1 MLDHN
6 NENDLDVGID
16 LKDELVN
23 QNKFVLANLNLKQN
37 KNKERHRTQSEEDLS
52 QIAEKAAEDQKS
64 HEQIEEEN

>member
-37 KNKERHRTQSEEDLS
+37 KNKERHRT
-52 QIAEKAAEDQKS
+52 
-64 HEQIEEEN
+64 